1 MKFMVSRST
10 DWSGD
15 EKAKVELNSLEDL
28 IEYAEKSGHPLILH
42 AWKDEELELEIYDG
56 WRE

>member
-10 DWSGD
+10 DWTQD
-15 EKAKVELNSLEDL
+15 EKTKVELNSLEDL

-42 AWKDEELELEIYDG
+42 TWKDELELEIYDG

>member
-28 IEYAEKSGHPLILH
+28 IEYAEKSGYPLILH
-42 AWKDEELELEIYDG
+42 AWKDELELEIYDG

>member
-10 DWSGD
+10 DWTED

-28 IEYAEKSGHPLILH
+28 IEYAEKAGHPLILH
-42 AWKDEELELEIYDG
+42 AWKDELELEIYDG